1 MPKQWEKLAEA
12 VEGIQELLIILHDD
26 PDPDAIASGEALRY
40 LLAES
45 HGVDGQLAHRGIV
58 GRAENRALVDYL
70 GISLLQLP
78 EDGWEPQCPVAIL
91 DTQPGAGNSPL
102 PADYPAVAVID
113 HHGERSDGAAAFYDV
128 RPWIGASSTILTQYL
143 RAAGCK
149 PTMKL
154 ATALFYGIKT
164 DTKAL
169 SRDTSAADVAAYFY
183 LLPFVEID
191 ALVEIENAQVPAA
204 YFRNLATAM
213 EGARVYDDVVIST
226 LGEMDYP
233 DLAAEIADLFLRL
246 EGVRWAICMGIY
258 EDEVYL
264 SVRARS
270 EDANAEALAR
280 AAIGDSGSSGG
291 RSTLAGGQAP
301 VEGEDAEQ
309 TVEDICKRVL
319 DYLDIPRDADGQPL
333 LT

>member
-1 MPKQWEKLAEA
+1 MPKQWEKLAAA
-12 VEGIQELLIILHDD
+12 VEGIEELLIVLHDD

-40 LLAES
+40 LLAQTHEI
-45 HGVDGQLAHRGIV
+45 DGQLAYRGII

-70 GISLLQLP
+70 GIALLQLP
-78 EDGWEPQCPVAIL
+78 EQGFDPEQSVAIV

-102 PADYPAVAVID
+102 PADYPALAVID
-113 HHGERSDGAAAFYDV
+113 HHGERTDAMATFFDV

-143 RAAGCK
+143 RAAECK
-149 PTMKL
+149 PPMKL

-204 YFRNLATAM
+204 YFRNLATAIA
-213 EGARVYDDVVIST
+213 GARVYDDVVISS
-226 LGEMDYP
+226 LGAMDYP

-246 EGVRWAICMGIY
+246 EGVRWAICMGVY
-258 EDEVYL
+258 EGEVYL
-264 SVRARS
+264 SVRTRS
-270 EDANAEALAR
+270 EDADAEALAR
-280 AAIGDSGSSGG
+280 AAVGDRGTAGG
-291 RSTLAGGQAP
+291 RNTLAGGQ
-301 VEGEDAEQ
+301 VSLDGENAEEM
-309 TVEDICKRVL
+309 VGEICKRVL
-319 DYLDIPRDADGQPL
+319 DHLDIPRDADGQPL